1 MLKLTFPS
9 HFHACN
15 IDSICS
21 MNEKFC
27 KKVHNSQILFVL
39 LQHLLDVYAF

>member
-1 MLKLTFPS
+1 MLKLPFPS

-39 LQHLLDVYAF
+39 LQHLLDVYSF

>member
-1 MLKLTFPS
+1 MLKLPFPS
-9 HFHACN
+9 HFLAGN
-15 IDSICS
+15 IESICS

>member
-15 IDSICS
+15 IESIRS
-21 MNEKFC
+21 IIEKIC
-27 KKVHNSQILFVL
+27 KKVQNSQILFVL
-39 LQHLLDVYAF
+39 LQHLLDVYSF